1 MAFPVATLNSTTMRY
16 IVPKIWDNVFKS
28 NALLVRLVKRAKGFD
43 ATDGTIRYPVILTQN
58 PNAQSYAPGGT
69 LSTTSSENTTA
80 GELAVAYYNSAISL
94 PGPDVILN
102 MGKNQV
108 INLLKDEFYVAEKS
122 LKDLMGSDA
131 FGSNNGAATGL
142 VGLQPAIDDSTN
154 FTTYAGISRS
164 AYPTWKAQYTD
175 LASAAINLGNL
186 ESSYI
191 NSSIDASFVTLIVTT
206 YAGVIK
212 LWNIIQPQQRFTA
225 SDDLWIIGA
234 RNMAFGNAPIV
245 ADPHCPANQVYFLN
259 TNYLHLYANLNR
271 NFAFIPFQLPTNQD
285 QYIAHIRWYGQLICE
300 SPRLQA
306 RIVNAGF

>member
-58 PNAQSYAPGGT
+58 PNAQSYAPGGM

-131 FGSNNGAATGL
+131 FGSNNGASTGL
-142 VGLQPAIDDSTN
+142 VGMQPAIDDSTN
-154 FTTYAGISRS
+154 FSTYAGINRP

-175 LASAAINLGNL
+175 LGAAAVNLGNL
-186 ESSYI
+186 ETTYI
-191 NSSIDASFVTLIVTT
+191 NSSIDATFVTLIVTT

-245 ADPHCPANQVYFLN
+245 ADPHCPATQ
-259 TNYLHLYANLNR
+259 
-271 NFAFIPFQLPTNQD
+271 I
-285 QYIAHIRWYGQLICE
+285 
-300 SPRLQA
+300 
-306 RIVNAGF
+306 